1 MFPTQNAE
9 VLPRYNTNSPIYS
22 IYQEREEEE
31 SYVKK
36 YLNSVVRKKMY
47 DYIKEES
54 RITNPCFFRSVP
66 KQWRNFLNLF
76 IEIFDDSQSSNI
88 HLKNRILQSIF
99 NFNRKIEIRNI
110 DLHYIFHSLKL
121 VAKNREYISKL
132 PAEAVIASLFKSSL
146 PYSKSVARLGPTY
159 CENLEETIT
168 ECFHVSQKD
177 LAVCD
182 SIITSKSVL
191 KNCIEMELY
200 EYLGNTEYLCQ
211 DDCGVT
217 TEYNEIGKKIKRRE
231 ITISNFTAQEMAYL
245 EFDEVFS
252 EVFTKPCTLKE
263 MSAFVDDIVYNSV
276 MDDEFKNDWKCL
288 LLEKFVE
295 LNKNY
300 KFTSRDVNSAR
311 IYLEKLLEIDRG
323 SFESEN
329 PLAMFISIL
338 GISTARN
345 RGCDVNKLQAEM
357 LYIIDMRNLN
367 PVVKR
372 VSNNIIITFNY
383 RSRGVL
389 DISYQEYL
397 NYLKSHY

>member
-22 IYQEREEEE
+22 LYQEEKEEE

-36 YLNSVVRKKMY
+36 YLNSVVRKKMFN
-47 DYIKEES
+47 YIKEES

-66 KQWRNFLNLF
+66 KQWRNFLNRF
-76 IEIFDDSQSSNI
+76 IEIFDYSQSSNVY
-88 HLKNRILQSIF
+88 LKNRILQSIF

-132 PAEAVIASLFKSSL
+132 PAEAVIASLFKSSI

-159 CENLEETIT
+159 CENLEETLI

-182 SIITSKSVL
+182 SIITNKSVL
-191 KNCIEMELY
+191 RNCIDMELY

-217 TEYNEIGKKIKRRE
+217 TPYYEIGKKIKKRK

-245 EFDEVFS
+245 EYDEVFS
-252 EVFTKPCTLKE
+252 DVFTKPCTLEE
-263 MSAFVDDIVYNSV
+263 MSAFVDDILDNSI
-276 MDDEFKNDWKCL
+276 MDDEFKNDWKSL

-295 LNKNY
+295 LNKTY
-300 KFTSRDVNSAR
+300 KFTSREVNSAR
-311 IYLEKLLEIDRG
+311 IYLERLLKIDRG

-338 GISTARN
+338 GISTARSREFN
-345 RGCDVNKLQAEM
+345 ENNLEAEM
-357 LYIIDMRNLN
+357 LYVIDIRNLN

-372 VSNNIIITFNY
+372 VSKNVILTFNY
-383 RSRGVL
+383 QSRGAL

-397 NYLKSHY
+397 NYLKLHY

>member
-1 MFPTQNAE
+1 MFPTQNPE

-22 IYQEREEEE
+22 PHTEEE
-31 SYVKK
+31 SYVKE
-36 YLNSVVRKKMY
+36 YLKSVVYKKMY

-54 RITNPCFFRSVP
+54 RSTNPCFFRSVP
-66 KQWRNFLNLF
+66 KQWKNFLNRF
-76 IEIFDDSQSSNI
+76 IEIFDDSQSSNVY
-88 HLKNRILQSIF
+88 LKNRILQSIF

-110 DLHYIFHSLKL
+110 DLHYIFYSLKL
-121 VAKNREYISKL
+121 VEKNKEYISKL

-159 CENLEETIT
+159 CENLEETLVD
-168 ECFHVSQKD
+168 CFHISQKD

-182 SIITSKSVL
+182 SIITNKSVL
-191 KNCIEMELY
+191 RNCMDMKLY
-200 EYLGNTEYLCQ
+200 EYVGNSDYLCQ
-211 DDCGVT
+211 DDCEVM
-217 TEYNEIGKKIKRRE
+217 TEYNEIGKKTKKRE
-231 ITISNFTAQEMAYL
+231 NIISHLTAQEMAYL
-245 EFDEVFS
+245 ESDEMFS
-252 EVFTKPCTLKE
+252 EVFTKPCALKE
-263 MSAFVDDIVYNSV
+263 MSAFVDDILEASI

-288 LLEKFVE
+288 LIEKFVK

-300 KFTSRDVNSAR
+300 KFTSRDVNCAR
-311 IYLEKLLEIDRG
+311 IYLERLLEIDRG

-345 RGCDVNKLQAEM
+345 RGDELNNLQAEM
-357 LYIIDMRNLN
+357 LYIVDMRNLN
-367 PVVKR
+367 PVIKR

-383 RSRGVL
+383 RSRGAL
-389 DISYQEYL
+389 DISYVEYL

>member
-22 IYQEREEEE
+22 LCQEEEEE

-54 RITNPCFFRSVP
+54 RSTNPCFFRSVP
-66 KQWRNFLNLF
+66 KQWKNFLNRF
-76 IEIFDDSQSSNI
+76 IEIFDDSQSSNVY
-88 HLKNRILQSIF
+88 LKNRILQSIF

-110 DLHYIFHSLKL
+110 DLHYIFYSLKL
-121 VAKNREYISKL
+121 VEKNKEYISKL

-159 CENLEETIT
+159 CENLEETLID
-168 ECFHVSQKD
+168 CFHISQKD

-182 SIITSKSVL
+182 SIITNKSVL
-191 KNCIEMELY
+191 RNCMEMKLY
-200 EYLGNTEYLCQ
+200 EYVGNSDYLCQ
-211 DDCGVT
+211 DDCEVM
-217 TEYNEIGKKIKRRE
+217 TEYNEIGKKTKKRE
-231 ITISNFTAQEMAYL
+231 NIISHLTAQEMAYL
-245 EFDEVFS
+245 ESDEMFS
-252 EVFTKPCTLKE
+252 EVFTKPCALKE
-263 MSAFVDDIVYNSV
+263 MSAFVDDILEASI

-288 LLEKFVE
+288 LIEKFVK

-300 KFTSRDVNSAR
+300 KFTSRDVNCAR
-311 IYLEKLLEIDRG
+311 IYLERLLEIDRE

-345 RGCDVNKLQAEM
+345 RGDEVNNLQAEM
-357 LYIIDMRNLN
+357 LYIVDMRNLN
-367 PVVKR
+367 PVIKR

-383 RSRGVL
+383 RSRGAL
-389 DISYQEYL
+389 DISYVEYL